1 MKKWLAFPVALVLAA
16 IAWLVWPRDHMLP
29 AEAALEVLPG
39 AESVIVHSADLGT
52 LRNGSL
58 FRAATL
64 PGVPVKPT
72 TKVRRSRVTIG
83 LTKTGVAGQAT
94 LHVYLNAKVRWRLTL
109 AGGGLEQAVDFGS
122 GRLSAI
128 EFRAGAGR
136 VDLALPRPDGTL
148 PVSLTG
154 GAGSLALHVPSL
166 VPAKL
171 SLDGNGSVGQLMDPA
186 KVFSPTGWDG
196 ATDRL
201 QLRTGGGIATIT
213 VDRG

>member
-1 MKKWLAFPVALVLAA
+1 MKKWLAFAVALGLLA
-16 IAWLVWPRDHMLP
+16 IAWLVWPRDHALP
-29 AEAALEVLPG
+29 ADATLEVLPG
-39 AESVIVHSADLGT
+39 AESVIVHSADLGPD
-52 LRNGSL
+52 SL
-58 FRAATL
+58 FRAATP

-72 TKVRRSRVTIG
+72 TKVRKSRVTVG
-83 LTKTGVAGQAT
+83 LSRTGVAGQAT

-128 EFRAGAGR
+128 ELRAGAGR
-136 VDLALPRPDGTL
+136 VDLALPRPEGTL

-154 GAGSLALHVPSL
+154 GAGALAIHVPSA

-186 KVFSPTGWDG
+186 KVFSPAGWNG

-201 QLRTGGGIATIT
+201 QISTAGGIASIT

>member
-1 MKKWLAFPVALVLAA
+1 MKKWLALPVALVLAA
-16 IAWLVWPRDHMLP
+16 VAWLVWPRAHALP
-29 AEAALEVLPG
+29 ADAALEVLPG
-39 AESVIVHSADLGT
+39 AESVIVHSADLGPD
-52 LRNGSL
+52 SL
-58 FRAATL
+58 FRAATP

-72 TKVRRSRVTIG
+72 TKVRKSRVTVG
-83 LTKTGVAGQAT
+83 LSRTGVAGQAT

-128 EFRAGAGR
+128 ELRAGAGR
-136 VDLALPRPDGTL
+136 VDLALPRPEGTL

-154 GAGSLALHVPSL
+154 GAGALAIHVPL
-166 VPAKL
+166 AVPAKL
-171 SLDGNGSVGQLMDPA
+171 SLDGAGSVGQLQDPA

-201 QLRTGGGIATIT
+201 QIRTAGGIATVT
-213 VDRG
+213 VATSGT

>member
-1 MKKWLAFPVALVLAA
+1 MSKRLAFPIAVVLAG
-16 IAWLVWPRDHMLP
+16 LVWLGWVLWPQPKTLP
-29 AEAALEVLPG
+29 ADAALEVLPG
-39 AESVIVHSADLGT
+39 AESVIVHSADLGPD
-52 LRNGSL
+52 L
-58 FRAATL
+58 FRAATP
-64 PGVPVKPT
+64 PGVTVKPT
-72 TKVRRSRVTIG
+72 TKVKRAKVTVG
-83 LTKTGVAGQAT
+83 LAHTGLAGQAT

-128 EFRAGAGR
+128 ELRAGAGR
-136 VDLALPRPDGTL
+136 VDLALPRPEGTL

-154 GAGSLALHVPSL
+154 GAGALAIHVPL
-166 VPAKL
+166 AVPAKL
-171 SLDGNGSVGQLMDPA
+171 SLDGAGSVGALTDPA

-201 QLRTGGGIATIT
+201 QIRTTGGIASIT